1 MLKPTRNKRRIAA
14 LAGALA
20 LSTCLALGLAGCANS
35 EGNGAAEP
43 TAPATEQEANADAQ
57 AAAEAESGAIT
68 FTDDLGRT
76 VELPAQIDKICPS
89 GFTAQQV
96 LLTMAPDKMVGLA
109 QELNDDQ
116 LKIFGEKFADYP
128 VFGAVLGAKDDLN
141 REAVAAAAP
150 QVIIDTGEAKK
161 GAKEDLDALQEQL
174 GIPVIF
180 IEAKLSDYGAAYER
194 LGELLGMEERGSELS
209 TYCTDVY
216 NMTVTTMENIPENE
230 RVRMAYLLGDNG
242 LNAIAKT
249 SFQAAVVDM
258 VADNVVVVDDVSG
271 KGNGNPSDVLLT
283 LLDNLGF
290 TDNYIECMVPTVGVY
305 PIATANDKSQ
315 ISAPLM
321 SRFAVIDIPDYTA
334 DEKKII
340 FSKFALPKVLGR
352 MQLRPEECIVT
363 DEALDAI
370 VARYADTTGIRDL
383 EQAAEHIAANA
394 LYQIEVDHKKSVTFD
409 GPMVRKLLD

>member
-128 VFGAVLGAKDDLN
+128 VFGAVLGAK
-141 REAVAAAAP
+141 
-150 QVIIDTGEAKK
+150 
-161 GAKEDLDALQEQL
+161 EDLDALQEQL

-194 LGELLGMEERGSELS
+194 LGELLGMEARGSELS

-271 KGNGNPSDVLLT
+271 KGNGNEISLEQIALWNPDLIVFQADSIYDTV
-283 LLDNLGF
+283 DDDPAWKGIAAI
-290 TDNYIECMVPTVGVY
+290 DSGNYYQVPNVPYCWLNNPPTVNQLMGLQWLPRLLY
-305 PIATANDKSQ
+305 PDAFDDSIEDVTRAYFHTMYHYDLTDAELADLLKDATGKA
-315 ISAPLM
+315 
-321 SRFAVIDIPDYTA
+321 
-334 DEKKII
+334 
-340 FSKFALPKVLGR
+340 
-352 MQLRPEECIVT
+352 
-363 DEALDAI
+363 
-370 VARYADTTGIRDL
+370 
-383 EQAAEHIAANA
+383 
-394 LYQIEVDHKKSVTFD
+394 
-409 GPMVRKLLD
+409 

>member
-1 MLKPTRNKRRIAA
+1 M
-14 LAGALA
+14 
-20 LSTCLALGLAGCANS
+20 ALGLAGCANS

-57 AAAEAESGAIT
+57 AATEAESGAIT
-68 FTDDLGRT
+68 FTDDLGRIGWSCQGPDRQD
-76 VELPAQIDKICPS
+76 LPV
-89 GFTAQQV
+89 GFTAQHV
-96 LLTMAPDKMVGLA
+96 LLTMASDKMGGLA

-271 KGNGNPSDVLLT
+271 KGNGNEISLEQIALWNPDLIVFQTGSIYD
-283 LLDNLGF
+283 
-290 TDNYIECMVPTVGVY
+290 TVG
-305 PIATANDKSQ
+305 ND
-315 ISAPLM
+315 
-321 SRFAVIDIPDYTA
+321 RRGR
-334 DEKKII
+334 
-340 FSKFALPKVLGR
+340 ALP
-352 MQLRPEECIVT
+352 PST
-363 DEALDAI
+363 PATTT
-370 VARYADTTGIRDL
+370 RYPTCPTAG
-383 EQAAEHIAANA
+383 
-394 LYQIEVDHKKSVTFD
+394 
-409 GPMVRKLLD
+409 

>member
-57 AAAEAESGAIT
+57 AATEAESGAIT

-242 LNAIAKT
+242 LNAIA
-249 SFQAAVVDM
+249 
-258 VADNVVVVDDVSG
+258 
-271 KGNGNPSDVLLT
+271 
-283 LLDNLGF
+283 
-290 TDNYIECMVPTVGVY
+290 
-305 PIATANDKSQ
+305 
-315 ISAPLM
+315 
-321 SRFAVIDIPDYTA
+321 
-334 DEKKII
+334 
-340 FSKFALPKVLGR
+340 FALSIGEDQVTQPSRHGPSALTEYKV
-352 MQLRPEECIVT
+352 P
-363 DEALDAI
+363 
-370 VARYADTTGIRDL
+370 
-383 EQAAEHIAANA
+383 
-394 LYQIEVDHKKSVTFD
+394 VDWRIK
-409 GPMVRKLLD
+409 P

>member
-57 AAAEAESGAIT
+57 AATEAESGAIT

-271 KGNGNPSDVLLT
+271 KGNGNPAWKGIAAIDS
-283 LLDNLGF
+283 G
-290 TDNYIECMVPTVGVY
+290 NYYQVPNVPYCWLNNPPTVNQLMGLQWLPRLLY
-305 PIATANDKSQ
+305 PDAFDDSIEDVTRTYYSTMYNYDLSDTELADLLKDATGKA
-315 ISAPLM
+315 
-321 SRFAVIDIPDYTA
+321 
-334 DEKKII
+334 
-340 FSKFALPKVLGR
+340 
-352 MQLRPEECIVT
+352 
-363 DEALDAI
+363 
-370 VARYADTTGIRDL
+370 
-383 EQAAEHIAANA
+383 
-394 LYQIEVDHKKSVTFD
+394 
-409 GPMVRKLLD
+409 

>member
-43 TAPATEQEANADAQ
+43 TAPATEQEANADAPEPEVL
-57 AAAEAESGAIT
+57 AAA
-68 FTDDLGRT
+68 
-76 VELPAQIDKICPS
+76 
-89 GFTAQQV
+89 
-96 LLTMAPDKMVGLA
+96 
-109 QELNDDQ
+109 
-116 LKIFGEKFADYP
+116 
-128 VFGAVLGAKDDLN
+128 

-271 KGNGNPSDVLLT
+271 KGNGNEISLEQIALWNPDLIVFQTGSIYDTVGN
-283 LLDNLGF
+283 DPAWKGIAAI
-290 TDNYIECMVPTVGVY
+290 DSGNYYQVPNVPYCWLNNPPTVNQLMGLQWLPRLLY
-305 PIATANDKSQ
+305 PDAFDDSIEDVTRTYFHTMYHYDLTDAELADLLKDATGKA
-315 ISAPLM
+315 
-321 SRFAVIDIPDYTA
+321 
-334 DEKKII
+334 
-340 FSKFALPKVLGR
+340 
-352 MQLRPEECIVT
+352 
-363 DEALDAI
+363 
-370 VARYADTTGIRDL
+370 
-383 EQAAEHIAANA
+383 
-394 LYQIEVDHKKSVTFD
+394 
-409 GPMVRKLLD
+409 

>member
-14 LAGALA
+14 LTGTLA
-20 LSTCLALGLAGCANS
+20 LSACLALGLAGCAGN
-35 EGNGAAEP
+35 EGDGTGEP
-43 TAPATEQEANADAQ
+43 AAPATEQEVNADAE
-57 AAAEAESGAIT
+57 AAAEAESGTIT

-216 NMTVTTMENIPENE
+216 NETVTTMENIPENE

-271 KGNGNPSDVLLT
+271 KGNGNEISLEQIALWNPDLIVFQTGSIYDTVG
-283 LLDNLGF
+283 DDPAWAGIAAI
-290 TDNYIECMVPTVGVY
+290 DSGNYYQVPNVPYCWLNNPPTV
-305 PIATANDKSQ
+305 NQ
-315 ISAPLM
+315 LM
-321 SRFAVIDIPDYTA
+321 G
-334 DEKKII
+334 
-340 FSKFALPKVLGR
+340 L
-352 MQLRPEECIVT
+352 Q
-363 DEALDAI
+363 
-370 VARYADTTGIRDL
+370 
-383 EQAAEHIAANA
+383 
-394 LYQIEVDHKKSVTFD
+394 
-409 GPMVRKLLD
+409 

>member
-14 LAGALA
+14 LAGAFA
-20 LSTCLALGLAGCANS
+20 LSACLALGLAGCAGN
-35 EGNGAAEP
+35 EGDSTGEP
-43 TAPATEQEANADAQ
+43 AAPATEQEANADAE
-57 AAAEAESGAIT
+57 AAAEAESGTIT

-216 NMTVTTMENIPENE
+216 NKTVTTMENIPENE
-230 RVRMAYLLGDNG
+230 RACAWPTCWATMA
-242 LNAIAKT
+242 
-249 SFQAAVVDM
+249 
-258 VADNVVVVDDVSG
+258 
-271 KGNGNPSDVLLT
+271 
-283 LLDNLGF
+283 
-290 TDNYIECMVPTVGVY
+290 
-305 PIATANDKSQ
+305 
-315 ISAPLM
+315 
-321 SRFAVIDIPDYTA
+321 
-334 DEKKII
+334 
-340 FSKFALPKVLGR
+340 
-352 MQLRPEECIVT
+352 
-363 DEALDAI
+363 
-370 VARYADTTGIRDL
+370 
-383 EQAAEHIAANA
+383 
-394 LYQIEVDHKKSVTFD
+394 
-409 GPMVRKLLD
+409 

>member
-14 LAGALA
+14 LTGTLA
-20 LSTCLALGLAGCANS
+20 LSACLALGLAGCAGN
-35 EGNGAAEP
+35 EGDGTGEP
-43 TAPATEQEANADAQ
+43 AAPATEQEVNADAE
-57 AAAEAESGAIT
+57 AAAEAESGTIT

-216 NMTVTTMENIPENE
+216 NETVTTMENIPENE

-249 SFQAAVVDM
+249 SFQAAVVDTSSTTSSWSTTCP
-258 VADNVVVVDDVSG
+258 AR
-271 KGNGNPSDVLLT
+271 
-283 LLDNLGF
+283 
-290 TDNYIECMVPTVGVY
+290 
-305 PIATANDKSQ
+305 ATATR
-315 ISAPLM
+315 SAS
-321 SRFAVIDIPDYTA
+321 SRSRCGTPTSLCSRRAAFTTPWAMTRRGP
-334 DEKKII
+334 
-340 FSKFALPKVLGR
+340 ALP
-352 MQLRPEECIVT
+352 PST
-363 DEALDAI
+363 PA
-370 VARYADTTGIRDL
+370 TTIRCPTCPT
-383 EQAAEHIAANA
+383 A
-394 LYQIEVDHKKSVTFD
+394 
-409 GPMVRKLLD
+409 G

>member
-14 LAGALA
+14 LTGALA
-20 LSTCLALGLAGCANS
+20 LSACLALGLAGCAGNEGDGTS
-35 EGNGAAEP
+35 EAA
-43 TAPATEQEANADAQ
+43 TPATEQEANADAE
-57 AAAEAESGAIT
+57 AAAEAESGTIT

-180 IEAKLSDYGAAYER
+180 I
-194 LGELLGMEERGSELS
+194 
-209 TYCTDVY
+209 
-216 NMTVTTMENIPENE
+216 
-230 RVRMAYLLGDNG
+230 
-242 LNAIAKT
+242 
-249 SFQAAVVDM
+249 
-258 VADNVVVVDDVSG
+258 
-271 KGNGNPSDVLLT
+271 
-283 LLDNLGF
+283 
-290 TDNYIECMVPTVGVY
+290 
-305 PIATANDKSQ
+305 
-315 ISAPLM
+315 
-321 SRFAVIDIPDYTA
+321 
-334 DEKKII
+334 
-340 FSKFALPKVLGR
+340 
-352 MQLRPEECIVT
+352 
-363 DEALDAI
+363 
-370 VARYADTTGIRDL
+370 
-383 EQAAEHIAANA
+383 
-394 LYQIEVDHKKSVTFD
+394 
-409 GPMVRKLLD
+409 